1 MIPFHPFP
9 VSRVEAKV
17 HWGLING
24 GLFGRLHVSCHET
37 SPDSQWFVLIRFWA
51 LKKVRVRKTQQL
63 GTPATFPCTPH
74 GPPGRNEPHSTRGSP
89 REASQKW
96 SSTSPPA
103 WCFWSKSAWCRHGK
117 VTWPGSPAI
126 GIFGG
131 TIWRK
136 TWPHA
141 RLEPRRNG
149 WKPTKTLKTAGKRI
163 VVICFQDP
171 IWTKKTQQICW
182 SENICDKH
190 WYTLSTI
197 DISYI
202 ICYKSQQLKLWTNLP
217 SLAPKTSAPYVLAAA
232 SCGVGL
238 NLLAARDSW
247 KSGPLKLK
255 SWGETPNK
263 PHVDAKNIG
272 NMWEKHME
280 KCWEMIGPSLEDQ
293 AGYPPE
299 NQHESLQFWS
309 KHLGSKHWIC
319 DIHIADLPQCPSA

>member
-89 REASQKW
+89 REWASQKW
-96 SSTSPPA
+96 SSTSPSA
-103 WCFWSKSAWCRHGK
+103 WCFWSKSAWQVPTWK
-117 VTWPGSPAI
+117 SYKAWWPGPWEFWRYHMAKNMASCSI
-126 GIFGG
+126 GTTQEWMETHKNSENCWEKNSGDLLSG
-131 TIWRK
+131 PHLNQK
-136 TWPHA
+136 T
-141 RLEPRRNG
+141 R
-149 WKPTKTLKTAGKRI
+149 
-163 VVICFQDP
+163 
-171 IWTKKTQQICW
+171 QICW

-197 DISYI
+197 DISYV

-217 SLAPKTSAPYVLAAA
+217 SLAPKKSAPYVLAAA

-238 NLLAARDSW
+238 NLLAASSGSGQLKTW

-263 PHVDAKNIG
+263 RHVDAKNIG
-272 NMWEKHME
+272 NMWEEHME

-293 AGYPPE
+293 AG
-299 NQHESLQFWS
+299 
-309 KHLGSKHWIC
+309 
-319 DIHIADLPQCPSA
+319 